1 MENEHMPRGIPN
13 VRIAEADGYVP
24 APEISG
30 VPVQKMVRMT
40 LKRHCRPN
48 EGYEIVGYN
57 RPEIKHKGPDGR
69 AVVIQSEAFIE
80 GEAAPPPSPG
90 VTCTGKLWAGTVL
103 RVPDDEA
110 RMMRK
115 AGIADVDID

>member
-1 MENEHMPRGIPN
+1 MPRGIPN
-13 VRIAEADGYVP
+13 VKITEPADFDNAVRDIMAEKAAEQP
-24 APEISG
+24 
-30 VPVQKMVRMT
+30 KMVRMT

-69 AVVIQSEAFIE
+69 AVVVQSEAFIE
-80 GEAAPPPSPG
+80 GEAAPPPIPG
-90 VTCTGKLWAGTVL
+90 VTITGKLWAGTVL